1 MGCYHPVY
9 MIKKGLK
16 DNGKQDLIFATQ
28 VSSNLGLSADELQ
41 KRYKDRIVPIPCGKC
56 LGCKL
61 SYSRD
66 WAVRCVLES
75 LDHSCNSFIT
85 LTYNEVSCPKRLVK
99 KDFQDFMKRFRAR
112 HPGLEIRFFAC
123 GEYGS
128 LNGRPHY
135 HAVIFGYDFPDKMPL
150 IKSDKN
156 MLYTSDELSSLWTFG
171 ISSIGEV
178 SLESCAYVARYS
190 MKKASSSKGDEF
202 LLMSRRPGLGASWF
216 LDHKDIIYL
225 SDHIYGRFGKSHV
238 ASVPRY
244 FDKLAERENIDLSV
258 VKDKRLTHAMYVGEL
273 SKKLHSLGHTEDI
286 NRLGEELLMVKTKY
300 LRRYV

>member
-1 MGCYHPVY
+1 MGCFHPIY

-28 VSSNLGLSADELQ
+28 VSSNLGLSTDELQ

-85 LTYNEVSCPKRLVK
+85 LTYNDASCPKRLVK

-150 IKSDKN
+150 TKSDKN
-156 MLYTSDELSSLWTFG
+156 MLYTSDELSSLWQFG

-190 MKKASSSKGDEF
+190 MKKASSSKVDEF

-216 LDHKDIIYL
+216 LDHKDIVYL
-225 SDHIYGRFGKSHV
+225 SDHIYGKFGKSHV

-258 VKDKRLTHAMYVGEL
+258 VKEKRLTHAMYVSEL
-273 SKKLHSLGHTEDI
+273 SKKLHSLGHTEDL
-286 NRLGEELLMVKTKY
+286 NHLGEELLMVKTKY